1 MAKSLSPP
9 DCFIALQGRR
19 IITRVRILWGLYKRE
34 VEVVE
39 ELGDEDAL
47 LIGQIW
53 FNHHYPALNVNPDAI
68 RTECRKLNM
77 ELPDER
83 DENVDN
89 MLVQIGKQLYYKNF
103 IELDKPHNL
112 QQNDVIIQCDN
123 QNVEETSA

>member
-53 FNHHYPALNVNPDAI
+53 FNHHYPVINVNPDSI

>member
-53 FNHHYPALNVNPDAI
+53 FNHHYPVINVNPDSI

-83 DENVDN
+83 DENVVN
-89 MLVQIGKQLYYKNF
+89 LLVQIIDNKSMPTNITPAKSIGMHWY
-103 IELDKPHNL
+103 INL
-112 QQNDVIIQCDN
+112 GR
-123 QNVEETSA
+123 T